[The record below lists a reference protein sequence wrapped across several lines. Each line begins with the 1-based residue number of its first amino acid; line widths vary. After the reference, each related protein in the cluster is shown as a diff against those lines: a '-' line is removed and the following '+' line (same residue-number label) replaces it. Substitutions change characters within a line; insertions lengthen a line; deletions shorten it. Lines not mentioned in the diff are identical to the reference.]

1 MERGISLRLGR
12 SSNIHDAEITLLV
25 NPNESRFVKLGRI
38 NGMVYDQ
45 LYSPAS
51 LLRPLDN
58 RNYLADVLAGELRQ
72 LINDTHAEIS
82 VRFVVAGPSSNLTLF
97 ADGKLTGC
105 HQPTR

>member
-1 MERGISLRLGR
+1 MEKGISLRLGR

-25 NPNESRFVKLGRI
+25 SPNEPRFVKLGRI

-51 LLRPLDN
+51 LLRPVDN

-82 VRFVVAGPSSNLTLF
+82 VRFVAAGPSSHPQAF
-97 ADGKLTGC
+97 C
-105 HQPTR
+105 